1 MFRKIVRMHPSEP
14 KSDPVVGVD
23 YHAPQRNPRRML
35 YLIAG
40 VAAAVV
46 IVARAPH
53 ASLFEKPQPVVR
65 PVLVL
70 PATSTAPSTQ
80 PEPTGPTVA
89 EVRRIAAERVLPAL
103 DQADRDGQAA
113 VADHLRALD
122 DFFIQAKRNTPGF
135 AKAVLGWSSKWR
147 LVSDKLP
154 FTRTDRHAQF
164 LRKTFHDR
172 LFTPEAL
179 TKVVEQTVGGYG
191 GSMAGIENRML
202 VRIRAD
208 VSDLPPA
215 MLPAFNDDAALR
227 AAFERALAQATQRIG
242 ADLKADVGRET
253 TSLVAGEVMTLVA
266 VRLGVSA
273 GILSA
278 GAGSSWAT
286 FGVGAVVG
294 LVVDQAVTW
303 VWNWWR
309 DPVGDLSTKMRGKL
323 EDIRVLIIEGD
334 GKQPGLRGRLEAV
347 ARDRAA
353 VRRAAVLRMI
363 QSPEEAKP

>member
-1 MFRKIVRMHPSEP
+1 MHPPEP
-14 KSDPVVGVD
+14 KSASAEGVG
-23 YHAPQRNPRRML
+23 YHAMPRNRHRML
-35 YLIAG
+35 YLIGGTA
-40 VAAAVV
+40 VALV
-46 IVARAPH
+46 IVARAPL
-53 ASLFEKPQPVVR
+53 SSFFETPQPVVR
-65 PVLVL
+65 PALIL
-70 PATSTAPSTQ
+70 PATAPATR
-80 PEPTGPTVA
+80 PEEPTGPTA
-89 EVRRIAAERVLPAL
+89 EEVRRIAVERVLPAL
-103 DQADRDGQAA
+103 DATDQEGQAA
-113 VADHLRALD
+113 VGDHLRALE
-122 DFFIQAKRNTPGF
+122 DFFAQAKRNTPGF

-154 FTRTDRHAQF
+154 FTRTDRHTQF

-179 TKVVEQTVGGYG
+179 TQVVEQTVKGYS
-191 GSMAGIENRML
+191 GSVAGIENRML

-323 EDIRVLIIEGD
+323 EDIRHLIVEGD
-334 GKQPGLRGRLEAV
+334 GQQPGLRGRLEAV

>member
-1 MFRKIVRMHPSEP
+1 MHAPDPNSEP
-14 KSDPVVGVD
+14 ASAITYRSRPPRARRLVYLVAGVGV
-23 YHAPQRNPRRML
+23 A
-35 YLIAG
+35 
-40 VAAAVV
+40 VAVL
-46 IVARAPH
+46 ARGPV
-53 ASLFEKPQPVVR
+53 ASLFDR
-65 PVLVL
+65 PEPAAPAVLSL
-70 PATSTAPSTQ
+70 PATAPA
-80 PEPTGPTVA
+80 PETPPAGPSA
-89 EVRRIAAERVLPAL
+89 EAVRRIAADRAGPVLEA
-103 DQADRDGQAA
+103 ADREGRAA
-113 VADHLRALD
+113 VAEHLRAVD
-122 DFFIQAKRNTPGF
+122 DFFAQAKRGTPGF
-135 AKAVLGWSSKWR
+135 AKQVLGWSSKWR

-154 FTRTDRHAQF
+154 FTRTDRHALF
-164 LRKTFHDR
+164 LRKAFHDR
-172 LFTPEAL
+172 LFSPEAL
-179 TKVVEQTVGGYG
+179 TKVVEQTVKGYG
-191 GSMAGIENRML
+191 SSAAGIENRML
-202 VRIRAD
+202 VRLRSD

-215 MLPAFNDDAALR
+215 MLPGFGDDAALR

-273 GILSA
+273 GILSV

-309 DPVGDLSTKMRGKL
+309 NPAGDLSTKMNAKL
-323 EDIRVLIIEGD
+323 DEIHALIVDGD
-334 GKQPGLRGRLEAV
+334 GAQPGLRGRLEAV

-363 QSPEEAKP
+363 ESPEEAKP